1 MHKLRRFLVER
12 EVLLGLVIFGVLV
25 MFADF
30 CSDMDWH
37 FTAAVLR
44 FLGILALFTLLG
56 LDLWFR
62 FRGRPIDV
70 PLMFTTLQDRNAAR
84 SEWERFLTASRL
96 RPPVKLIEQISS
108 VREEDLLIRLDQ
120 DPKSSPNPEDWR
132 RAWQELIREWEKEVD
147 RQLKRDLLAEERFC
161 YHILPHVWLPLSFAL
176 GASVGLRRP
185 IVLYHR
191 QEGRFFKVLDL
202 SEPRRLFHE
211 PDEAT
216 EPPKRVPEDWASLTE
231 GEKLILHLGITDR
244 HPFPEF
250 SAHPDFQNAA
260 NAALVYPFAL
270 DPKWNW
276 LGYVQWLYREAKE
289 LLGKYQ
295 QVDLCIASPSAIAFA
310 LGMAF
315 SRTPK
320 ITVCDYQDGKYVPV
334 FSLSE
339 IEKRLPFD

>member
-12 EVLLGLVIFGVLV
+12 DMLVGLVIFGVLV
-25 MFADF
+25 MVADIF
-30 CSDMDWH
+30 SDVDWH
-37 FTAAVLR
+37 FTAATIR
-44 FLGILALFTLLG
+44 ILGIIALFGLLG
-56 LDLWFR
+56 FDIWFR
-62 FRGRPIDV
+62 SRHRPIDV

-84 SEWERFLTASRL
+84 SEWGRFLTASRL
-96 RPPVKLIEQISS
+96 NSSVKLIEQVSS

-147 RQLKRDLLAEERFC
+147 RQLKRDLPAEERFC

-191 QEGRFFKVLDL
+191 QEGEFFKVMDL

-211 PDEAT
+211 PDET
-216 EPPKRVPEDWASLTE
+216 IGKPERVPEDWVSLPE
-231 GEKLILHLGITDR
+231 GGKLILHIGITDR
-244 HPFPEF
+244 HSFPEF
-250 SAHPDFQNAA
+250 SAHQDHQNATSA
-260 NAALVYPFAL
+260 GLVYRLTL
-270 DPKWNW
+270 DPETEW

-295 QVDLCIASPSAIAFA
+295 QVDLCIASPSVIAFA

-320 ITVCDYQDGKYVPV
+320 VTVCDYQNDKYVQV

-339 IEKRLPFD
+339 IEKKLPFD